1 MFTFDTCFYD
11 KINKNC
17 VINCI
22 LRFPYCLLCAKCR
35 YLFNKFIFTL
45 GVMNNMKNFVN
56 KNKRAII
63 SYCGVAAVLIVVA
76 MLYIFWDKGAA
87 TVNHSQENG
96 QGYVSETDYYQQ
108 NVSEA
113 DASMQ
118 NMIIDRVKVTELVQT
133 VESGGDWGGESIVQ
147 RTQIFMVEI
156 LTGKYKGETAV
167 MTLDLTDITGT
178 GKGVIEAEVGDH
190 LLGYFV
196 VDEATDTLIGTC
208 TGFQRDIPLMWLA
221 VGFVVLLVLFFGR
234 NGVKSFSALVVT
246 CVILIFVMIPL
257 VYHGMDPIMAVAIF
271 GFATIV
277 VTLLMVY
284 GPSASSMAAGCGAI
298 GGVLTSA
305 IIAYVMKNIIWIT
318 GTVEEDSISLLYT
331 DNGMNLDVS
340 EIMFAA
346 IVIGSLGGTIDVSVS
361 ISSSLE
367 ELRDKMEGNITG
379 WELARSGMTVGRS
392 IMGASLNTM
401 ILAYVGSSFQLLMLF
416 SAYNMNMIDII
427 NNEMIALELL
437 RSLAGCFGLL
447 MTVPI
452 TSVVAAIFSSGGN
465 MGEFR
470 IKKTK
475 TAGKISSVNRRVS
488 NFWNK
493 SVEEESE
500 KVKQKDEDMQYV
512 NLFERA
518 KEHYVEAGLE
528 ENEIDEYDFD
538 NSDKEDRS

>member
-1 MFTFDTCFYD
+1 MKQEKTFME
-11 KINKNC
+11 KNKN
-17 VINCI
+17 
-22 LRFPYCLLCAKCR
+22 
-35 YLFNKFIFTL
+35 T
-45 GVMNNMKNFVN
+45 
-56 KNKRAII
+56 II
-63 SYCGVAAVLIVVA
+63 SYVVIAAVLAAVA
-76 MLYIFWDKGAA
+76 MLYVFWDKETG
-87 TVNHSQENG
+87 TVSNLQGGGQEF
-96 QGYVSETDYYQQ
+96 VSETDYYQQ
-108 NVSEA
+108 NVS
-113 DASMQ
+113 ASDVSVD
-118 NMIIDRVKVTELVQT
+118 NMTIERVKVTELVQI
-133 VESGGDWGGESIVQ
+133 VQSDDDWGGESVVQ

-156 LTGKYKGETAV
+156 LTGEYKGETAV

-196 VDEATDTLIGTC
+196 MDEVTNTLIGTC

-221 VGFVVLLVLFFGR
+221 IAFVVLLILFFGR
-234 NGVKSFSALVVT
+234 NGVKSVSALVLT
-246 CVILIFVMIPL
+246 CIMLIFVMIPL
-257 VYHGMDPIMAVAIF
+257 VYYGMDPILAVAIF

-284 GPSASSMAAGCGAI
+284 GPSASSIAAGCGAI

-305 IIAYVMKNIIWIT
+305 VIAYAMKEIIWIT
-318 GTVEEDSISLLYT
+318 GTVEEDSVGLLYT
-331 DNGMNLDVS
+331 DNGMKLDVS
-340 EIMFAA
+340 AIMFAA

-367 ELRDKMEGNITG
+367 ELKDKMGNNITG

-416 SAYNMNMIDII
+416 SAYHLNMIDII

-437 RSLAGCFGLL
+437 RSLAGCVGLL

-452 TSVVAAIFSSGGN
+452 TSIVAAFFSSNGN
-465 MGEFR
+465 MGELKLGKPKTVSR
-470 IKKTK
+470 ISD
-475 TAGKISSVNRRVS
+475 INQRVS
-488 NFWNK
+488 SFWHK
-493 SVEEESE
+493 SVEEAGERAR
-500 KVKQKDEDMQYV
+500 QKETDELPQV

-528 ENEIDEYDFD
+528 DHEIDEYDFAEQ
-538 NSDKEDRS
+538 DKEE